1 MKPNFLSSNI
11 VTKRK
16 QHLIAAFNFAI
27 RRKVNVD
34 VLYSFKDTRIRN
46 IMIHVDN
53 DLMIVRKYVEI
64 K

>member
-11 VTKRK
+11 VTTRK
-16 QHLIAAFNFAI
+16 QHFIAAFNFAI
-27 RRKVNVD
+27 RRKVNAA
-34 VLYSFKDTRIRN
+34 VLYSFKDKRIRN

-53 DLMIVRKYVEI
+53 DLMIVRKYAEI